1 MYTNLINK
9 LFFPILLGLVF
20 TSCKPDAP
28 VDPKGSGN
36 VFILNEGNFQAG
48 NASIDQFDPK
58 TSLLSSDV
66 FSSRNQIPLGDVLQS
81 MTIIGDKGY
90 IVVNNSQK
98 IEVVTLSDL
107 AVQNTITGFTSPRF
121 LLQVSSAKAYVSDLF
136 GGAVSIVDLNTNT
149 ITGSIAL
156 PGWTEEM
163 LLAEGRVF
171 ITNLSSEY
179 VYVVDPATD
188 QVVDSVEV
196 GLGSNSLRLDK
207 QGRLWVLSSGDSFNG
222 IAGTLS
228 VINPSDL
235 STLKSFTF
243 TTSDYPVRLSVNPD
257 GDRIYYLNNG
267 LYEIAIDATTLPAA
281 PKVLSGE
288 GSYFYGLGVDPVSGT
303 LYVADALDFSQRGLM
318 LRFEESGTAID
329 TFRAGVIPSGF
340 VFVEE

>member
-1 MYTNLINK
+1 MYTNLSSK
-9 LFFPILLGLVF
+9 LTILLCIGFLF
-20 TSCKPDAP
+20 SACKPDAP
-28 VDPKGSGN
+28 IAPENAGS

-48 NASIDQFDPK
+48 NASIDRFDPEVK
-58 TSLLSSDV
+58 TLSSDV
-66 FSSRNQIPLGDVLQS
+66 FFSKNQLPLGDVLQS

-98 IEVVTLSDL
+98 IEVVTLNDL

-149 ITGSIAL
+149 ITGSISL

-163 LLAEGRVF
+163 VLTEGKVF
-171 ITNLSSEY
+171 ITNLSKAY
-179 VYVVDPATD
+179 VYVVDPSTD
-188 QVVDSVEV
+188 QLVDSVEV

-235 STLKSFTF
+235 STLKSLTF
-243 TTSDYPVRLSVNPD
+243 TTSDYPVRLSVNPE
-257 GDRIYYLNNG
+257 GDRMYYLNNG
-267 LYEIAIDATTLPAA
+267 LYEIAIDATALPAA